1 VLNLLAFFIYSRV
14 VGLEANMQG
23 VYSDSFAQTFSELL
37 KKFDISCYQISEFTH
52 LNESY
57 LSRLRNGE
65 KTNPS
70 RETVLRIGIALAHCN
85 SEVKLSDI
93 ETLFRSISLSIVI
106 RKSQYDIS

>member
-1 VLNLLAFFIYSRV
+1 
-14 VGLEANMQG
+14 MQG

-37 KKFDISCYQISEFTH
+37 KQFNISCYQISEFTH
-52 LNESY
+52 LNEGY

-70 RETVLRIGIALAHCN
+70 RETVLRIGIALAHC
-85 SEVKLSDI
+85 SDKVTLSDI

-106 RKSQYDIS
+106 RKSKYDFI